1 MFLDRLLRL
10 LRESNPPYCN
20 IVVNTK
26 NIPTHLSSLNVFDN
40 SCNQNIDDGFV
51 VNSAVDVQEMLKD
64 VNVDIP
70 IFIDDKE
77 ETIQEAASYSDDY
90 SSIVNET
97 CLVSLTLKLVL
108 IMIS

>member
-1 MFLDRLLRL
+1 
-10 LRESNPPYCN
+10 
-20 IVVNTK
+20 
-26 NIPTHLSSLNVFDN
+26 
-40 SCNQNIDDGFV
+40 
-51 VNSAVDVQEMLKD
+51 MLKD